1 MKALFV
7 KVIKLCGRK
16 LNYSKAMKKIF
27 LLLLSL
33 NAFAQNSVTTDPNG
47 TDAIQKIVGIPTSPS
62 QNGHSSSLY
71 STQFVT
77 TGSTSTER
85 QLVGVSSLVN
95 NSTSLNMAI
104 LGVASGNSTDLCV
117 NYGVVGL
124 AKGRGVSDNIAGHF
138 SVESN
143 SLGTQYG
150 LVSGVYSSVELSTLP
165 RYALF
170 GAVTTR
176 TTNNA
181 YGVYVSSDN
190 LGSGSAE
197 GGHFVAL
204 NLGSGSGNRIGVTAE
219 ASGAVGLKIGVNANS
234 IGGGDNIGIV
244 SEVSGGTSNVSGKFI
259 ANSDAINNFQLL
271 LEEKENDYARI
282 SFRNSNGDGWHQ
294 AVYRGANAASSQFN
308 FYYVPN
314 AFDVLSLRGDGNAIL
329 AGTLTQSSDFRLKR
343 NIRPITHVSQKISQ
357 IRGVYF
363 NWKDENHSRNTQIGF
378 IAQEIEKVFPELVE
392 TDAKGFKSVAYAN
405 MSAVLVEALKE
416 QNQRINALEKELSEM
431 KSLLR
436 NNLNTEL
443 RNSK

>member
-1 MKALFV
+1 MKDFFV

-16 LNYSKAMKKIF
+16 LNHSKAMKKIL

-33 NAFAQNSVTTDPNG
+33 NVFAQNSVTTDPNG
-47 TDAIQKIVGIPTSPS
+47 IDAIQKIVGIPTSPS
-62 QNGHSSSLY
+62 QNGYSSSLY

-77 TGSTSTER
+77 TGSIATER

-104 LGVASGNSTDLCV
+104 LGVSSGNSTDFGV

-124 AKGRGVSDNIAGHF
+124 AKGGGFSQNIAGLF
-138 SVESN
+138 TVESN
-143 SLGTQYG
+143 SLGSQYG
-150 LVSGVYSSVELSTLP
+150 LLSSVYSSNELSTWP
-165 RYALF
+165 RVALF
-170 GAVTTR
+170 GATSTR
-176 TTNNA
+176 TTNKA
-181 YGVYVSSDN
+181 YGAYVSSDN
-190 LGSGSAE
+190 LGSGSVE

-204 NLGSGSGNRIGVTAE
+204 NLGGGTGDR
-219 ASGAVGLKIGVNANS
+219 IGVNAEALGAS
-234 IGGGDNIGIV
+234 GLNIGINTLSMGSGDTFGII

-294 AVYRGANAASSQFN
+294 AVYRGANASSSQFN

-329 AGTLTQSSDFRLKR
+329 AGTLTQSSDFRLKK
-343 NIRPITHVSQKISQ
+343 NIQSITHVSQKINQ

-363 NWKDENHSRNTQIGF
+363 DWQDDCRSKNHQIGF
-378 IAQEIEKVFPELVE
+378 IAQEIENVFPELVE

-405 MSAVLVEALKE
+405 MSAVLVEAIKE
-416 QNQRINALEKELSEM
+416 QNQRINALERELSEM